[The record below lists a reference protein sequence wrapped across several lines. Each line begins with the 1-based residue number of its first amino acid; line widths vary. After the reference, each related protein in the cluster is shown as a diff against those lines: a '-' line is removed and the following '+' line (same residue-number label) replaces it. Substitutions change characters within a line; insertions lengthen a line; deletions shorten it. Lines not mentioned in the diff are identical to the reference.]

1 MTYTEKSKDIKTNFL
16 PLVSKINL
24 RQLTGRVFITLSYL
38 SAILI
43 LLVLFFILGTIGIK
57 ALPSLSLHFILTS
70 ESNQPGLGGAIG
82 NAVVGTILLSIFSTI
97 LATPVAVGTAIYL
110 KRYAKDGF
118 AVRTFRF
125 LIDVLS
131 GTPSIVLGIFGFL
144 VFAFYMRSITGG
156 FSLISGSI
164 ALAILILPVIERAS
178 EEAIDTV
185 KFDIEAASYALGAT
199 KWETI
204 KNITIPSALSGI
216 LTGIVLGTGRAAEES
231 AVVIFTA
238 GYTQFYP
245 EFKIAASDKL
255 LYGVKIYPFQDLVA
269 SLPLTIYN
277 AYNYP
282 HLVSDSEAFAAA
294 FVLITIVLIIN
305 ATIRLIAWRHRIG

>member
-1 MTYTEKSKDIKTNFL
+1 MNKISEISSLSAI
-16 PLVSKINL
+16 SKIRL
-24 RQLTGRVFITLSYL
+24 RDLKGRIFISLSYF

-43 LLVLFFILGTIGIK
+43 ILILFFILGTIAIK
-57 ALPSLSLHFILTS
+57 ALPSLNMHFILTS
-70 ESNQPGLGGAIG
+70 ESNQPGIGGAIG
-82 NAVVGTILLSIFSTI
+82 NAVVGTIFLSLFSTF
-97 LATPVAVGTAIYL
+97 LATPIALGTAIYL
-110 KRYAKDGF
+110 KRYAKDGV
-118 AVRTFRF
+118 AVRILRF

-144 VFAFYMRSITGG
+144 VFVYYMRSITGG
-156 FSLISGSI
+156 FSLLSGSI

-185 KFDIEAASYALGAT
+185 NKEVENASYALGAT

-204 KNITIPSALSGI
+204 KNITLPSALSGI
-216 LTGIVLGTGRAAEES
+216 LTGVVLGTGRAAEES

-255 LYGVKIYPFQDLVA
+255 LFGIKIYPFQDLVA
-269 SLPLTIYN
+269 CLPLTVYN

-282 HLVSDSEAFAAA
+282 HLVSPSEAFAAS
-294 FVLITIVLIIN
+294 FVLIVIVLIIN
-305 ATIRLIAWRHRIG
+305 ATIRLIAWRRRIG

>member
-1 MTYTEKSKDIKTNFL
+1 MSRFNH
-16 PLVSKINL
+16 
-24 RQLTGRVFITLSYL
+24 RQFKGRIFTTLSYL
-38 SAILI
+38 SAVLIILI
-43 LLVLFFILGTIGIK
+43 LFFILGTITIK
-57 ALPSLSLHFILTS
+57 ALPSLNLHFILTS
-70 ESNQPGLGGAIG
+70 ESNQPGIGGAIG
-82 NAVVGTILLSIFSTI
+82 NAVVGTVLLSIFSTI
-97 LATPVAVGTAIYL
+97 LATPIAVGTAIYL
-110 KRYAKDGF
+110 KRYAKDGL

-144 VFAFYMRSITGG
+144 LLVFYMRSITGG
-156 FSLISGSI
+156 FSLLSGSI
-164 ALAILILPVIERAS
+164 ALAILILPVIERAT
-178 EEAIDTV
+178 EESIDTV
-185 KFDIEAASYALGAT
+185 NMDVENASYALGAT

-245 EFKIAASDKL
+245 EFKIATSDKL
-255 LYGVKIYPFQDLVA
+255 FFGIKIYPFQDLVA

-282 HLVSDSEAFAAA
+282 HLVSPSEAFAAS
-294 FVLITIVLIIN
+294 FVLIVIVLVIN
-305 ATIRLIAWRHRIG
+305 ATIRLIVWRRRIG

>member
-1 MTYTEKSKDIKTNFL
+1 MN
-16 PLVSKINL
+16 KISEISSL
-24 RQLTGRVFITLSYL
+24 SAIQKITLRDLKGRIFISLSYF

-43 LLVLFFILGTIGIK
+43 LLVLFFILGTITIK
-57 ALPSLSLHFILTS
+57 ALPSLNMHFILTS
-70 ESNQPGLGGAIG
+70 ESNQPGIGGAIG
-82 NAVVGTILLSIFSTI
+82 NAVVGTMFLSVFSTI
-97 LATPVAVGTAIYL
+97 LATPIAVGTAIYL
-110 KRYAKDGF
+110 KRYARDGF
-118 AVRTFRF
+118 VVRTFRF

-144 VFAFYMRSITGG
+144 FLVYYMRSITGG
-156 FSLISGSI
+156 FSLLSGSI
-164 ALAILILPVIERAS
+164 ALAILILPVIERAT

-185 KFDIEAASYALGAT
+185 NKEIENGSYALGAT

-204 KNITIPSALSGI
+204 KNITLPSALSGI

-255 LYGVKIYPFQDLVA
+255 LFGIKIYPFQDLVA
-269 SLPLTIYN
+269 CLPLTIYN

-282 HLVSDSEAFAAA
+282 HLVSPSEAFAAS
-294 FVLITIVLIIN
+294 FVLIVIVLMIN
-305 ATIRLIAWRHRIG
+305 VTIRLIAWKRKID